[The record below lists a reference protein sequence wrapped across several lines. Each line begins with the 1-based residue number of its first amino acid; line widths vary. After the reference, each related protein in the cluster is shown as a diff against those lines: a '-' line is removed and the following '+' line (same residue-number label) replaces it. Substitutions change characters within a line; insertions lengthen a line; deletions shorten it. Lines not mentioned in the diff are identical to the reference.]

1 MQRIKVVLVLLYVVV
16 FVIIAKLA
24 YVQLID
30 GRNMED
36 RALSNR
42 LKQIEVKANRGIIY
56 DRNDNALAIS
66 VDKES
71 VYINPQNIRKAK
83 SEEDPADNKQEIIK
97 SLAEVMEMDVEKIE
111 ELVAKDA
118 QFVWVKRQADDDKVE
133 RLRELGLTGVGFVP
147 EPERVYPKGT
157 LASHV
162 IGFAGVDNQGLN
174 GIEMKYE
181 EQLKGK
187 SGRLLIEYD
196 NLNNE
201 IPQALQEFIP
211 AEAGYDLHLTI
222 DETIQYIVER
232 EISKVYL
239 EQEAQG
245 VTCVMMDV
253 KTGGI
258 LAMANMPNFDPNNYG
273 EVESSVWNNFAVS
286 GVYEPGSTFKIL
298 SASMYLDDA
307 VTRPEDN
314 YYCSSTYKMGND
326 PTPIKC
332 HIYPRGHGAETFAQA
347 VANSCNPVMA
357 ELVLK
362 LGNDAFYEYMEAFG
376 LREKTGIDVPGEAIG
391 IMLSKERATVRDYGA
406 MAIGQTNAFTP
417 IQMVT
422 AISAVANG
430 GYLMTPYV
438 VDRITDQEGNV
449 VEQKEPHVVRQ
460 VISEKTAKEMWGIL
474 EQVVSTGT
482 GKKGQIE
489 GYKVAGKTGTA
500 QKVVDGKYVSG
511 VDIVSFAGF
520 APADNPQ
527 IACIVIVDE
536 PKHEKMGG
544 LVAGP
549 VFSNIMS
556 DTLRYLNVPK
566 TVVGDNI
573 QQSAD
578 AAIEKVSVPNL
589 GQMNAMEAINA
600 FLDAGLNPIVQ
611 TQGEEMYAYLP
622 PAGTEVDKGS
632 AVLLYCKNP
641 NETSA
646 TVPDLTG
653 KTIRECDRI
662 LSGLGYRLV
671 AEGSGVARRQQP
683 EAGTLMESGGSVY
696 VTFATTG
703 QELEE
708 ADLEAADDSEQPAQD
723 TPKNKDG

>member
-1 MQRIKVVLVLLYVVV
+1 MQRIKVVLVLLYAVV
-16 FVIIAKLA
+16 FLIVGKLA
-24 YVQLID
+24 YVQLVD
-30 GRNMED
+30 GRDMEN

-71 VYINPQNIRKAK
+71 VYINPQNIRKAN
-83 SEEDPADNKQEIIK
+83 SEEKPADNKEDIIK

-111 ELVAKDA
+111 ELVAKNA

-133 RLRELGLTGVGFVP
+133 KLRELGLTGVGFVP
-147 EPERVYPKGT
+147 EPQRVYPKGT

-181 EQLKGK
+181 SELRGK
-187 SGRLLIEYD
+187 PGRLLMEYD
-196 NLNNE
+196 NQNNE

-239 EQEAQG
+239 EQEAKG

-258 LAMANMPNFDPNNYG
+258 LAMANMPNFDPNNYAA
-273 EVESSVWNNFAVS
+273 VESSVWNNFAVS
-286 GVYEPGSTFKIL
+286 GMYEPGSTFKIL
-298 SASMYLDDA
+298 TASMFLDNA
-307 VTRPEDN
+307 VTTPDEN
-314 YYCSSTYKMGND
+314 FYCSGTYKMGND

-362 LGNDAFYEYMEAFG
+362 LGGDAFYQYIEAFG
-376 LREKTGIDVPGEAIG
+376 LKEKTGIDVPGEALGLTLAKDNARI
-391 IMLSKERATVRDYGA
+391 RDYGA

-417 IQMVT
+417 VQMVT

-438 VDRITDQEGNV
+438 VDRVIDKDGNLV
-449 VEQKEPHVVRQ
+449 SQTQPHIVRQ
-460 VISEKTAKEMWGIL
+460 VISEKTSQEMRSIL

-500 QKVVDGKYVSG
+500 QKVVDGKYVQG

-544 LVAGP
+544 MVAGP
-549 VFSNIMS
+549 VFSSIMA

-566 TVVGDNI
+566 TIVENEI
-573 QQSAD
+573 ERSAD
-578 AAIEKVSVPNL
+578 EAVEKVIVPDL
-589 GQMNAMEAINA
+589 SQMNAMTAIDT
-600 FLDAGLNPIVQ
+600 FLNYGLNPIVQ
-611 TQGEEMYAYLP
+611 TQGEDMYAYLP
-622 PAGTEVDKGS
+622 PAGTVVDKGS
-632 AVLLYCKNP
+632 SVLLYCKNP
-641 NETSA
+641 DETA
-646 TVPDLTG
+646 GTVPDLEG

-671 AEGSGVARRQQP
+671 AEGSGVARKQQP
-683 EAGTLMESGGSVY
+683 EAGTVMENGGTVY

-703 QELEE
+703 QNLEE
-708 ADLEAADDSEQPAQD
+708 ADPENNADSGEKAKDTKTQD
-723 TPKNKDG
+723 G

>member
-1 MQRIKVVLVLLYVVV
+1 MQRIKVVLVLLYAVV
-16 FVIIAKLA
+16 FLIVGKLA

-30 GRNMED
+30 GRDMEN

-71 VYINPQNIRKAK
+71 VYINPQNIRRADDK
-83 SEEDPADNKQEIIK
+83 EDPTNNKDDIIK
-97 SLAEVMEMDVEKIE
+97 SLAEVLEMDVAKIE
-111 ELVAKDA
+111 ELVAKNS
-118 QFVWVKRQADDDKVE
+118 QFVWVKRQADDDKVQK
-133 RLRELGLTGVGFVP
+133 LRELKLTGVGFVP
-147 EPERVYPKGT
+147 EPQRVYPKGT

-174 GIEMKYE
+174 GIEMKYD

-196 NLNNE
+196 NQNNE

-239 EQEAQG
+239 EQEAKG
-245 VTCVMMDV
+245 VYCVMMDV

-258 LAMANMPNFDPNNYG
+258 LAMANMPNFDPNNYSA
-273 EVESSVWNNFAVS
+273 VDSSVWNNFAVS
-286 GVYEPGSTFKIL
+286 GMYEPGSTFKIL
-298 SASMYLDDA
+298 TASMFLDDG
-307 VTRPEDN
+307 VTTPDDN
-314 YYCSSTYKMGND
+314 YYCSGTYKMGND

-332 HIYPRGHGAETFAQA
+332 HIWPRGHGAETFAQA

-362 LGNDAFYEYMEAFG
+362 LGADPFYRYIEAFG
-376 LREKTGIDVPGEAIG
+376 LKEKTGIDVPGEALGLVLDEDNARI
-391 IMLSKERATVRDYGA
+391 RDYGA

-438 VDRITDQEGNV
+438 VDRINDKDGNV
-449 VEQKEPHVVRQ
+449 VEKTEPHVVRQ
-460 VISEKTAKEMWGIL
+460 VISEKTSKEMRSIL

-500 QKVVDGKYVSG
+500 QKVVNGKYTQG
-511 VDIVSFAGF
+511 VNIVSFAGF
-520 APADNPQ
+520 APADDPK

-536 PKHEKMGG
+536 PQHEKMGG
-544 LVAGP
+544 MVAGP
-549 VFSNIMS
+549 VFSSIMA

-566 TVVGDNI
+566 TVVNDDI
-573 QQSAD
+573 QQPAD
-578 AAIEKVSVPNL
+578 GAVEKVIVPDL
-589 GQMNAMEAINA
+589 GQMNAMTAIDTFINMG
-600 FLDAGLNPIVQ
+600 LDPIVQ
-611 TQGEEMYAYLP
+611 TQGEDMYAYLP
-622 PAGTEVDKGS
+622 PAGTVVDKGS
-632 AVLLYCKNP
+632 SVLLYCKNP
-641 NETSA
+641 NETA
-646 TVPDLTG
+646 GVVPDLTG
-653 KTIRECDRI
+653 KSIRECDRI
-662 LSGLGYRLV
+662 LSGLGYRLS

-683 EAGTLMESGGSVY
+683 EAGTVMENGGTVY

-708 ADLEAADDSEQPAQD
+708 PELEEGTEQNAKD
-723 TPKNKDG
+723 NKTKDG